1 MMPAINEGMLAIG
14 SSLAAAIVIKVTVTT
29 ALGLIAVWL
38 ARGNRAAVR
47 HALLAATFGVTLLLP
62 IVSVVMPPLHVDVPV
77 RVERRAALLPLVMG
91 VNTDGSAPTAG
102 AGSRVAPVAPQESKL
117 SLSNLLLAGWAAGAA
132 LFLLPVVIGL
142 WQIRSLRRSSLPWR
156 HGQSAVEALALDAG
170 VHRRVEVLLHEA
182 LRGPMTCGV
191 VRPAIVLPRD
201 AENWNPEELN
211 RAMVHE
217 LEHVRR
223 GDSISRCLARIA
235 CAGYWFHPLVWAA
248 WRKLVL
254 EAERSCDDAVL
265 GRSEATAY
273 ADQLVGLAKRL
284 SAAQRSPLLAMA
296 NRADLATRVGA
307 VLDSQQRRGRAG
319 TFSLAL
325 ACAAAVVLVLAMSP
339 LTVVAAPQAQPGPSF
354 EVASVKQ
361 LDDKQG
367 LGPDLS
373 FVGTAGN
380 PFKISGNR
388 IILNGT
394 LHAFIAA
401 AYSVKDYQV
410 SGVPAWA
417 DSFMFN
423 ITAQSPNPAEATQD
437 QARVMLRSLLAD
449 RFQVK
454 FHRES
459 KVLPVYYLVQSK
471 ASKKLTPAGPD
482 ETFSWNVTP
491 EPGGGMRSKATNESI
506 GDFVQ
511 LVGASADR
519 PVINKTGITGF
530 IDYDIVYDPEPP
542 SAARSAEGGGVR
554 QAPRKGAPN
563 PEALDY
569 LNRAVLEAIQD
580 QLGLKLQSAKDTVE
594 ILVIDHAE
602 RPSEN

>member
-1 MMPAINEGMLAIG
+1 MMPTINGVMLAI
-14 SSLAAAIVIKVTVTT
+14 SNSLAASVVAKVTVTT
-29 ALGLIAVWL
+29 SLGLIAAWL
-38 ARGNRAAVR
+38 ARSNRAAVR
-47 HALLAATFGVTLLLP
+47 HALLAAMFGVMLLLP
-62 IVSVVMPPLHVDVPV
+62 IASFVMPPLHVGVPV
-77 RVERRAALLPLVMG
+77 RVESRAALPALLTG
-91 VNTDGSAPTAG
+91 VDANPSVTMAG
-102 AGSRVAPVAPQESKL
+102 AGPRVAPVTPQTS
-117 SLSNLLLAGWAAGAA
+117 SLSPFNMLLAGWATGAA

-142 WQIRSLRRSSLPWR
+142 WQIRSLRRSGLPWR
-156 HGQSAVEALALDAG
+156 RGQSVVEMLTHDAG
-170 VHRRVEVLLHEA
+170 IHRRVEVLLHEA
-182 LRGPMTCGV
+182 LPGPMTCGV
-191 VRPAIVLPRD
+191 VHPAVVLPRD
-201 AENWNPEELN
+201 AENWNQEDLN
-211 RAMVHE
+211 RALVHE

-223 GDSISRCLARIA
+223 GDSVSRCLARVA
-235 CAGYWFHPLVWAA
+235 CAVYWFHPLVWVA

-307 VLDSQQRRGRAG
+307 VLDSRQRRGRAG

-325 ACAAAVVLVLAMSP
+325 ACAAALVLVIAMSP
-339 LTVVAAPQAQPGPSF
+339 LMLVAAPQAQPRPSF
-354 EVASVKQ
+354 EVATVKQ
-361 LDDKQG
+361 LDDKQPKYPG
-367 LGPDLS
+367 GTNLS
-373 FVGTAGN
+373 FVGTSGN
-380 PFKISGNR
+380 PFKISGSH

-417 DSFMFN
+417 DSLMFN
-423 ITAQSPNPAEATQD
+423 ISALSPGPDEATQD
-437 QARVMLRSLLAD
+437 QARVMLQSLLAD

-471 ASKKLTPAGPD
+471 SSKNFTPAGAD

-491 EPGGGMRSKATNESI
+491 EPGGVVRSKATKESI

-530 IDYDIVYDPEPP
+530 IDYDILFQP
-542 SAARSAEGGGVR
+542 SGAAQPSVEGGGGKT
-554 QAPRKGAPN
+554 PPN
-563 PEALDY
+563 PEE
-569 LNRAVLEAIQD
+569 LNRAVLAAIQD
-580 QLGLKLQSAKDTVE
+580 QLGLKLQSAKDAVE